1 MSRLID
7 ALRRSGGTRLLSS
20 RRQAVPPSAHAD
32 TVLAALGYSPK
43 MRRRGPSRRTL
54 YIFAAAAAML
64 LAVGGWVMVSVYGLY
79 SRAALG
85 RSIGR
90 APSTV
95 APRAASRSPQPVPL
109 KTDATS
115 TPPGP
120 SRVAAASEPPIAQF
134 IPARSAPLE
143 TERRDGLKTVP
154 NTTTAEGP
162 AKTRRQ
168 SVDRSPSAFARRASA
183 RQVGNR
189 QSAVGRP
196 PSRDALRR
204 DKSDVPAARV
214 PQTPAPP
221 LAASSSPAAPAG
233 ASAVSDEDHFKLAVY
248 YQRAGD
254 LDTALTHYRALLQR
268 NELNAE
274 AHNNLGLLYQQ
285 KGQLDQAIPQF
296 QRAILIDPKYAKAH
310 NNLGVALLRSG
321 NADASATEFQAVLA
335 GDPKDV
341 DALVNLALALK
352 AAGNQGKAQETLLRA
367 IAVRST
373 SAAAHYN
380 LALLYEQDQE
390 MASAID
396 HYRAFL
402 THAGV
407 EYANLTGDVRKR
419 VETLSARLVP

>member
-7 ALRRSGGTRLLSS
+7 ALRRTGGTRLLSS
-20 RRQAVPPSAHAD
+20 RQQAVPPNAHAD
-32 TVLAALGYSPK
+32 TVLAALGYSPEK
-43 MRRRGPSRRTL
+43 RRCGWSRRTL
-54 YIFAAAAAML
+54 YIFAAAATML
-64 LAVGGWVMVSVYGLY
+64 LGVGGWVMVNVYGLY
-79 SRAALG
+79 SRAPLG

-90 APSTV
+90 VPSTAAPQV
-95 APRAASRSPQPVPL
+95 ATRSPEPVPVEA
-109 KTDATS
+109 DATP
-115 TPPGP
+115 TPPGI
-120 SRVAAASEPPIAQF
+120 AAASEPPIAQF
-134 IPARSAPLE
+134 IPARSAPIE
-143 TERRDGLKTVP
+143 DVARQSTV
-154 NTTTAEGP
+154 G
-162 AKTRRQ
+162 RRQ
-168 SVDRSPSAFARRASA
+168 APGGRRQAAGARRQLAVAS
-183 RQVGNR
+183 R
-189 QSAVGRP
+189 QSAGA
-196 PSRDALRR
+196 SRQAE
-204 DKSDVPAARV
+204 VPAARA
-214 PQTPAPP
+214 PQTPAP
-221 LAASSSPAAPAG
+221 LAASSSPGAPAG
-233 ASAVSDEDHFKLAVY
+233 ASAVSDEDHFRLAVY

-254 LDTALTHYRALLQR
+254 FDTALTHYRALLQR

-321 NADASATEFQAVLA
+321 NADAAATEFQAILA

-341 DALVNLALALK
+341 DALVNLALAFK
-352 AAGNQGKAQETLLRA
+352 AAGSPGKAQETLLRA